1 MAYRSGRRG
10 RACRPRGKQNMKG
23 LCRYYMQGSCKKGPD
38 CDFVHDPSRKQ
49 NIEYDNPNEAREGE
63 EELPFSSR
71 SDFTFVVGH
80 GGSFL
85 DQLREDYP
93 SLLVRPSWPLGK
105 MFLKGSDEEK
115 RKFKEAVS
123 KRLASKVVGY
133 LPIPQEI
140 SVHNV
145 IGRQGRTLA
154 GLGKNTN
161 TLCKVMSESQQDI
174 TWNLEIM
181 ACSLKDL
188 ESAKEILSAKLFT
201 QVVLDDSILCINTM
215 KRCENVMI
223 TFNRYER
230 YRPVNLHDRHVHEMC
245 LQESLDKQATDDVE
259 SIVAKGLKNIRIED
273 RECTEAAT
281 LNASRSSLKLTP
293 YGYIHEENVRYVCEW
308 TKSKLKMLETQT
320 AVPKLEARFGKVLW
334 TDMPPDIAT
343 GTYSILEFEQESTLN
358 LKTSFATFTDSDLTC
373 LSVGDPFVVESYD
386 LKVIPG
392 RQLVA
397 EYVAKRKIDLRVTVD
412 DGHFKL
418 AAAFGD
424 EAQKSCADWICLD
437 GKYDF
442 RLSVSAREILQHR
455 DEFQRLIDTLKK
467 EEGDGLSY
475 QNTPELTVHYIRHKK
490 KRCYPVD
497 DCYCIAIYEIQE
509 YDVKRCL
516 GVAKNVRLV
525 ADFQTIEPHSEVE
538 FQNVKWMAR
547 FYARAGYDI
556 KSAFSTEQIYFPEDV
571 TGFDEPWT
579 TDGIMSE
586 LPEFLE
592 QVDNVCEILNTS

>member
-1 MAYRSGRRG
+1 MAYRSERRG
-10 RACRPRGKQNMKG
+10 RARRPKG
-23 LCRYYMQGSCKKGPD
+23 LCRYYMEGSCKKGPD

-49 NIEYDNPNEAREGE
+49 NVEYNNPNEAREGE

-115 RKFKEAVS
+115 RKFMEAVT

-140 SVHNV
+140 PVHSV

-154 GLGKNTN
+154 GLGKDTN
-161 TLCKVMSESQQDI
+161 TLCKVMPESQQDI
-174 TWNLEIM
+174 TWKLEIM

-188 ESAKEILSAKLFT
+188 ESAKEILSANLFT
-201 QVVLDDSILCINTM
+201 QVVLDDSILCINTT
-215 KRCENVMI
+215 KRSKNVMI

-230 YRPVNLHDRHVHEMC
+230 YRSVNLHKRHVHEMC
-245 LQESLDKQATDDVE
+245 LQESLDKQATDDFDE

-273 RECTEAAT
+273 HECTEAAT

-308 TKSKLKMLETQT
+308 TKSKLKMLETRT

-358 LKTSFATFTDSDLTC
+358 LKTSFATFADSDLTC

-397 EYVAKRKIDLRVTVD
+397 EDVAKRNIDLRVTVD

-490 KRCYPVD
+490 KRCYSVD
-497 DCYCIAIYEIQE
+497 DCYRIAIYEIQE
-509 YDVKRCL
+509 YDVKRRL

-547 FYARAGYDI
+547 FYAGAGYDI